1 MTTPKR
7 LVVHSDGA
15 ARGNPGP
22 AGIGVVLSDE
32 RGRALARL
40 ARYLGKATNNQ
51 AEYAAL
57 LLALETAAAYRP
69 AHIDV
74 LLDSELVV
82 KQLQGVYRV
91 RSPELRPLYE
101 RSRALLQHF
110 PSASIRHVPRHENRQ
125 ADALANKAIDEAAGG
140 QVDRG

>member
-1 MTTPKR
+1 MSTARR
-7 LVVHSDGA
+7 LVVRSDGA

-22 AGIGVVLSDE
+22 AGAGVVVSDE
-32 RGRALARL
+32 RGRVLARL

-57 LLALETAAAYRP
+57 LLALETAAAHHP
-69 AHIDV
+69 EHLDV

-82 KQLQGVYRV
+82 RQLQGLYRV

-101 RSRALLQHF
+101 RSRKLLQHF
-110 PSASIRHVPRHENRQ
+110 PSVTIRHVPRQENRQ

-140 QVDRG
+140 PVDRG

>member
-1 MTTPKR
+1 MSAPKR
-7 LVVHSDGA
+7 LVVRSDGA

-22 AGIGVVLSDE
+22 AGIGVVVSDE
-32 RGRALARL
+32 RGHPLSCI
-40 ARYLGKATNNQ
+40 ARYLGTTTNNQ

-57 LLALETAAAYRP
+57 ILALETAAAYRP
-69 AHIDV
+69 EHLDV

-82 KQLQGVYRV
+82 KQLQGAYRV
-91 RSPELRPLYE
+91 RSAELRPLYE
-101 RSRALLQHF
+101 RSKALLQRF
-110 PSASIRHVPRHENRQ
+110 PSITLKHVRRQANRQ